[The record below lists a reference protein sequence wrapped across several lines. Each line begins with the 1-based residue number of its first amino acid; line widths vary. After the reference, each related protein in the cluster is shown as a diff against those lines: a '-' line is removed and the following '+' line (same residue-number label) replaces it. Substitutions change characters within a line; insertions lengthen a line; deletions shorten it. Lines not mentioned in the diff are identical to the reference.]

1 MKTAIITGGAKGI
14 GKAIA
19 EKLASQKIAIAI
31 WDVIEEGEQTAKTL
45 SETYGVQATFHIVDV
60 SDYKATEEAAAKVLG
75 ETSEISI
82 MVNNAGI
89 TRDTLLLRMKSEDWQ
104 KVIEINLGGC
114 FNCCKAILKT
124 MTSKKWGRI
133 INISS
138 VVGITGNFGQ
148 SNYAASKAGI
158 IGFTKS
164 LAKEVAKRNITV
176 NAIAPGFIETDM
188 TASLS
193 DEIKESYIQRIP
205 MRRMG
210 KPEEIA
216 HIVSFLASEEASYIT
231 GQVIAVDGGMVMS

>member
-1 MKTAIITGGAKGI
+1 MKTAIVTGGARGI

-19 EKLASQKIAIAI
+19 EKLASQKIGIAL
-31 WDVIEEGEQTAKTL
+31 WDVIEEGEQTVKTL
-45 SETYGVQATFHIVDV
+45 SANHDIPATFYHVDV
-60 SDYKATEEAAAKVLG
+60 SDFEETAEAAEKVLA
-75 ETSEISI
+75 ETQEVSI
-82 MVNNAGI
+82 LVNNAGI
-89 TRDTLLLRMKSEDWQ
+89 TRDTLLLRMKPEDWQ
-104 KVIEINLGGC
+104 KVIKINLGGC
-114 FNCCKAILKT
+114 FNCCKAVLKA
-124 MTSKKWGRI
+124 MTSRKWGRI

-193 DEIKESYIQRIP
+193 DEIRESYVQQIP

-210 KPEEIA
+210 KPEDIA

-231 GQVIAVDGGMVMS
+231 GQVITVDGGMVM

>member
-1 MKTAIITGGAKGI
+1 MKTAIITGGARGI
-14 GKAIA
+14 GEAIA
-19 EKLASQKIAIAI
+19 EKLASNKIAISI
-31 WDVIEEGEQTAKTL
+31 WDVNKEGEQTAARL
-45 SETYGVQATFHIVDV
+45 SEKYGVHATFTAVDI
-60 SDYKATEEAAAKVLG
+60 SDYNATVEAAEKVLAD
-75 ETSEISI
+75 TSEISI
-82 MVNNAGI
+82 LVNNAGI
-89 TRDTLLLRMKSEDWQ
+89 TRDTLLLRMKPEDWES
-104 KVIEINLGGC
+104 VIKINLGGC
-114 FNCCKAILKT
+114 FHCCKAILKA
-124 MTSKKWGRI
+124 MTAQKWGRI

-176 NAIAPGFIETDM
+176 NAIAPGFIETAM

-193 DEIKESYIQRIP
+193 EKIRESYVQQIP

-216 HIVSFLASEEASYIT
+216 HLVAFLASEDASYIT
-231 GQVIAVDGGMVMS
+231 GQVIAVDGGMVM

>member
-1 MKTAIITGGAKGI
+1 MKTAIITGGARGI

-31 WDVIEEGEQTAKTL
+31 WDVIEEGEQTAKAL
-45 SETYGVQATFHIVDV
+45 SATYGVHASFQNVDV
-60 SDYKATEEAAAKVLG
+60 ADYKTTEEAAAKVLA

-89 TRDTLLLRMKSEDWQ
+89 TRDTLLLRMKPEDWQ

-176 NAIAPGFIETDM
+176 NAIAPGFIETEM

-193 DEIKESYIQRIP
+193 DEIKESYIQQIP

-231 GQVIAVDGGMVMS
+231 GQVITVDGGMVM

>member
-14 GKAIA
+14 GRAIA
-19 EKLASQKIAIAI
+19 EKLASREIAIAL
-31 WDVIEEGEQTAKTL
+31 WDVIEEGEQTARML
-45 SETYGVQATFHIVDV
+45 GETYGVPATFNKVDV
-60 SDYKATEEAAAKVLG
+60 SDYEATEAAARALAD
-75 ETSEISI
+75 TAEIGI
-82 MVNNAGI
+82 LVNNAGI
-89 TRDTLLLRMKSEDWQ
+89 TRDTLLLRMKPEDWQ
-104 KVIEINLGGC
+104 KVIQINLGGC
-114 FNCCKAILKT
+114 FNCCKAILKA

-138 VVGITGNFGQ
+138 VAGITGNFGQ

-176 NAIAPGFIETDM
+176 NAIAPGLIETDM
-188 TASLS
+188 TTSLS
-193 DEIKESYIQRIP
+193 DEIKQSYIEQIP

-216 HIVSFLASEEASYIT
+216 NLVSFLASDEASYIT
-231 GQVIAVDGGMVMS
+231 GQVITVDGGMVM

>member
-1 MKTAIITGGAKGI
+1 MKTAIVTGGARGI

-19 EKLASQKIAIAI
+19 EKLASQQIAIAI
-31 WDVIEEGEQTAKTL
+31 WDVSEEGEQTARRL
-45 SETYGVQATFHIVDV
+45 SETYGVHAVCYAVDV
-60 SDYKATEEAAAKVLG
+60 SDYEATTAAAEKVIG
-75 ETSEISI
+75 DTSEISI
-82 MVNNAGI
+82 LVNNAGI
-89 TRDTLLLRMKSEDWQ
+89 TRDTLLLRMKPEDWQ

-188 TASLS
+188 TAVLS
-193 DEIKESYIQRIP
+193 DKIRESYVQQIP

-216 HIVSFLASEEASYIT
+216 HVVAFLASEEAAYVT
-231 GQVIAVDGGMVMS
+231 GQVITVDGGMVM